1 MDVALIVA
9 RVLHIGGGV
18 FWAGTLFFLSRFLM
32 PAIADAGPAG
42 GQVMQALAKRGF
54 TTALPVA
61 AIITVLAGI
70 YLMYRVSAGVDGVY
84 MGSGSGITFSTGAA
98 AALIA
103 MAIGS
108 TVVRGSVEKMLKL
121 GPQLQSAPES
131 ERAALMAEMT
141 ALRQRGA
148 GATRIVSVL
157 LMITVFCMAIGRY
170 V

>member
-18 FWAGTLFFLSRFLM
+18 FWAGTLIFMSRFLM
-32 PAIADAGPAG
+32 PAIADSGPAG

-54 TTALPVA
+54 TTAIPVA
-61 AIITVLAGI
+61 AILTVLAGI
-70 YLMYRVSAGVDGVY
+70 YLMYRVSAGFDAVY
-84 MGSGSGITFSTGAA
+84 MGSGAGITFSIGGL

-103 MAIGS
+103 MGIGS
-108 TVVRGSVEKMLKL
+108 TIVRGSIEKMLKI
-121 GPQLQSAPES
+121 GPQMQSASES
-131 ERAALMAEMT
+131 ERAALAAEMT
-141 ALRQRGA
+141 ALRQRGS
-148 GATRIVSVL
+148 GAARIVSVL